1 MRRDGARAVGQG
13 GGHKGV
19 DGEGDRGPR
28 LADTRVASARAAEAK
43 SLGGGEAEAMVA
55 AEERRGERGGG
66 DRRGGKREA
75 MMLDSRPL
83 RRVVAH
89 AGWRTFYG
97 RAGALWA

>member
-1 MRRDGARAVGQG
+1 M
-13 GGHKGV
+13 
-19 DGEGDRGPR
+19 
-28 LADTRVASARAAEAK
+28 ADTRVASARAAEAK
-43 SLGGGEAEAMVA
+43 GLGGGEAEAMVA
-55 AEERRGERGGG
+55 AEEWRSESGG

-83 RRVVAH
+83 RRVAAH